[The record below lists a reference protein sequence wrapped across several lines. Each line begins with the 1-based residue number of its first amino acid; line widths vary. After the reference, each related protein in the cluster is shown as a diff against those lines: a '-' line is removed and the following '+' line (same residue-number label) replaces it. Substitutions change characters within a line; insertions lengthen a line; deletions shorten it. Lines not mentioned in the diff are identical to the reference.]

1 MNRLR
6 AGLALLLGQASWC
19 AASRAGELRP
29 PVGKVYRIG
38 VLGMQSA
45 AESAEKW
52 VCSAK
57 RFESWAG

>member
-19 AASRAGELRP
+19 AASRAGEPR

-45 AESAEKW
+45 AASAEKL